1 MTTEPLLS
9 LLTNPPW
16 TIAPSRQQP
25 RESEIEKT
33 HERRTPLPYA
43 LDFSYNGE
51 TFRCLYAGHGQS
63 KVVYGFPRDSS
74 FSGHRVLKLTK
85 DLDQEPAICDELK
98 NRCRTAQP
106 PIKLCPAI
114 YDRACCLEV
123 NSKGEQVGYWF
134 AWLAESAIPLNKFMS
149 SLDFVHQQTCLRVAL
164 YKQVVAAQCGLLLS
178 DNNLFNLGVV
188 DNTVVIIDCGSRY
201 LQARAIPKGR
211 MNQAA
216 MHKWWKKL
224 SWQCGDEHDFTE
236 CREIWQH
243 AGNTL
248 DEVAE
253 HMRNMRLYLPAVEA
267 ALSSVEQPAAAIIQ
281 APAVWEMLEQ
291 NIDDEAME
299 WLKKKCYTGK
309 LASLKLLQNGHVILL
324 EHDQQQAPHIRVEIL
339 IWITQQKRRA
349 WINSPDDILSA
360 DDAQSL
366 LATWKADHN
375 SWMKQSSQQRW
386 RTLAQRER
394 HEFERKRFKA
404 FLFQMCGSC
413 HLVKF
418 WLRVKPSWRSLHTF
432 YEIVECHS
440 SYSKEHRL
448 DMAVQRIKE
457 LNTDF

>member
-1 MTTEPLLS
+1 MTTDPLLS
-9 LLTNPPW
+9 LLRIPPW
-16 TIAPSRQQP
+16 TIRPSRQQP
-25 RESEIEKT
+25 SESEIERT
-33 HERRTPLPYA
+33 HVRRMPLPYA
-43 LDFSYNGE
+43 LDFWYQGK
-51 TFRCLYAGHGQS
+51 TFSCRYAGHGQS
-63 KVVYGFPRDSS
+63 KVVYGLYDDIS
-74 FSGHRVLKLTK
+74 FFGHAVLKLTK
-85 DLDQEPAICDELK
+85 EIDKEPYLCKVLQD
-98 NRCRTAQP
+98 CCSVAQP
-106 PIKLCPAI
+106 AIKLCPEI
-114 YDRACCLEV
+114 HDMACCIEL
-123 NSKGEQVGYWF
+123 NSEGRHAGYWF
-134 AWLAESAIPLNKFMS
+134 AWVAEHAIPLNKFMS
-149 SLDFVHQQTCLRVAL
+149 SLDPVHRQTCLKIAL

-188 DNTVVIIDCGSRY
+188 SNTVVIIDCGSRD
-201 LQARAIPKGR
+201 LEARAIPKGR

-324 EHDQQQAPHIRVEIL
+324 EHDQQQAPHIRVETL
-339 IWITQQKRRA
+339 IRITQQKRRA

-360 DDAQSL
+360 DDAQRI

-375 SWMKQSSQQRW
+375 SWMKQSSQQQW
-386 RTLAQRER
+386 LTLAQGER
-394 HEFERKRFKA
+394 HEFERRRFKA
-404 FLFQMCGSC
+404 FLFRMCGSC